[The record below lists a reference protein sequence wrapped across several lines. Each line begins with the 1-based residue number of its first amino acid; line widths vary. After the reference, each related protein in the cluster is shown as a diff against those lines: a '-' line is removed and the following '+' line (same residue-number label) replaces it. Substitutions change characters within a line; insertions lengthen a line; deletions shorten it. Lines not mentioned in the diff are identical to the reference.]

1 MQIKN
6 KLIFDE
12 TDNTYYQILGTY
24 DNSGVTIKEDGLYDK
39 NDKAIPAQYW
49 FNKVE
54 APSTNEEEQAET
66 KENEELTFVLNHFN
80 KEELSEV
87 SNQILKTIKGSFKE
101 ITSSLLQTFPTDKY
115 HINFTISKVLPLKE
129 TTSQISNFKKFLEAD
144 TSKSTTKTTT
154 KEVDSSG
161 VETTTTTTQP
171 TQSLNNYLDTNE
183 VEIQVVLN
191 IIPKK
196 ES

>member
-1 MQIKN
+1 MQLKN
-6 KLIFDE
+6 KLLFDE
-12 TDNTYYQILGTY
+12 TDNTYYQILGAFN
-24 DNSGVTIKEDGLYDK
+24 DGEVVIKEDGLYDSEGK
-39 NDKAIPAQYW
+39 KIPEQYW

-54 APSTNEEEQAET
+54 APSTTEEEQAET
-66 KENEELTFVLNHFN
+66 KENEELAFVLNHFN

-87 SNQILKTIKGSFKE
+87 SNQILKTIKGSFKD
-101 ITSSLLQTFPTDKY
+101 ITSSLSQVFPADNY

-144 TSKSTTKTTT
+144 VKSTTKTTT
-154 KEVDSSG
+154 KGIDSSG

-171 TQSLNNYLDTNE
+171 TQSLDDYLDTNE

-196 ES
+196 EG